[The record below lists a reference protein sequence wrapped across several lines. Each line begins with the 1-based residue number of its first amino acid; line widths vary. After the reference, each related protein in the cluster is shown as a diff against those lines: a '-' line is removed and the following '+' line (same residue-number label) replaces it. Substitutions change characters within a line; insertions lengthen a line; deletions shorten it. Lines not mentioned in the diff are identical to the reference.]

1 MTTNSLNPAL
11 KSHLEAQCQ
20 FMAELSRKMLD
31 TAQGLNTLNMRLAQ
45 DLLAEMTAT
54 NQRLLSAG
62 DTAQM
67 LSLTASHPQPGIDKL
82 RDYQQQLSE
91 LLAGASRNIHSTT
104 EAHLPAT
111 QCTAAA
117 FADELVR
124 KSAEEA
130 EKAVQRQRALLQ
142 QLQSPPLA
150 KDGAGMPEP
159 QQAR

>member
-1 MTTNSLNPAL
+1 MTTNSLTPAL

-20 FMAELSRKMLD
+20 FMADLSRKMLD
-31 TAQGLNTLNMRLAQ
+31 TAQGLNALNMRLAQ
-45 DLLAEMTAT
+45 DLIAEMTAA
-54 NQRLLSAG
+54 NQRLLAAG

-91 LLAGASRNIHSTT
+91 LLAGASRDIHSTA

-124 KSAEEA
+124 KSAEET
-130 EKAVQRQRALLQ
+130 EKAAQRQRALLG
-142 QLQSPPLA
+142 QLQFSIPGN
-150 KDGAGMPEP
+150 DGAGLPAP
-159 QQAR
+159 QQGR